1 MGLDLRAPS
10 ELWCSCAVMLARTQG
25 SRGSLRLVPIRTE
38 FLVKL
43 TLTNLNPRTL
53 QHVYQSGQMSSW
65 CKRIQR
71 LWISLQVQILLINV
85 SSGLQCTKNCLAVVA
100 FSSKSDR
107 IVAVLNIAVQAGT
120 PAVPIMDSTLP
131 FQTKRCLQVLV
142 PSIQFLLPPQH
153 KISSD
158 QTLPYIEVT
167 SDMDMEHFKT
177 LKEGHGKNELISV
190 IKLSRKC
197 GGD

>member
-38 FLVKL
+38 FLVKM

-85 SSGLQCTKNCLAVVA
+85 SSGLQCTKNC
-100 FSSKSDR
+100 
-107 IVAVLNIAVQAGT
+107 
-120 PAVPIMDSTLP
+120 
-131 FQTKRCLQVLV
+131 QTKRSRCLQVLV
-142 PSIQFLLPPQH
+142 PSIQFLLPPRH

-167 SDMDMEHFKT
+167 SDMDMEHFRT
-177 LKEGHGKNELISV
+177 LKEGHGKNELISAL
-190 IKLSRKC
+190 KLSRRG

>member
-1 MGLDLRAPS
+1 
-10 ELWCSCAVMLARTQG
+10 
-25 SRGSLRLVPIRTE
+25 
-38 FLVKL
+38 
-43 TLTNLNPRTL
+43 
-53 QHVYQSGQMSSW
+53 MS
-65 CKRIQR
+65 
-71 LWISLQVQILLINV
+71 
-85 SSGLQCTKNCLAVVA
+85 
-100 FSSKSDR
+100 
-107 IVAVLNIAVQAGT
+107 NIAVPSQAGT
-120 PAVPIMDSTLP
+120 PAVPIMDSTLL

-142 PSIQFLLPPQH
+142 PSIQFLLPPRH
-153 KISSD
+153 KFSSD